1 MHTVHFAPEGT
12 ALVRPLCGDWGSMD
26 TEWTGDPAGVTC
38 RACRA
43 ALRAR
48 GSAEASAPDRHGP

>member
-12 ALVRPLCGDWGSMD
+12 ALVTPLCGDWAGMD

-38 RACRA
+38 RACRE

-48 GSAEASAPDRHGP
+48 ASAGPLAPHGPRP